1 MTNEAIVKDR
11 VEQVTAEAIYEV
23 TYGDFI
29 GLQTAAKQ
37 FLDQIKILSNI
48 YETAINQSRLSDKI
62 ARVYKKMETSNN
74 YTKMMLQY
82 QHQFENL
89 LNQFLGKTVY
99 LAYVGAQGEINF
111 YDEAHVG
118 DLYKTAIAQY
128 QGGRGKVFQK
138 NIFDAND
145 LQESLKKDIQKS
157 INIRRPVFLQAQ
169 ARYYRNEDQAHMK
182 YNPSKN
188 TFYWWKLRNSQII
201 NELEGWTDPITRS
214 RIVEAYVESVINQ
227 DENMGGSNHMQIS
240 IAALASHIDVDN
252 IPAAIREDV
261 VYDQNGNIQFSVK
274 SADFRTAK
282 IGPYLNLAYSITQ
295 IKQIL
300 TVEEFK
306 KYLPALIKYTKFTKN
321 VLNVINEK
329 ATDKVKEKVEKG
341 LEKIYTKNNY
351 HFFLKI

>member
-1 MTNEAIVKDR
+1 MTNESIIQNTTIEA
-11 VEQVTAEAIYEV
+11 TAKVLQEI
-23 TYGDFI
+23 TYGDFK
-29 GLQTAAKQ
+29 GLQMAAKQ
-37 FLDQIKILSNI
+37 FLDQIKILSGI
-48 YETAINQSRLSDKI
+48 YETAVHQSRLANKI
-62 ARVYKKMETSNN
+62 AQVYKKMELSNN

-82 QHQFENL
+82 QHHFENL

-99 LAYVGAQGEINF
+99 LAYVGAEGEINF
-111 YDEAHVG
+111 YNQTHVG
-118 DLYKTAIAQY
+118 QLYKKAIAQY
-128 QGGRGKVFQK
+128 QGGRGKVFK
-138 NIFDAND
+138 DKLFDAND
-145 LQESLKKDIQKS
+145 LQESLKKDIQES
-157 INIRRPVFLQAQ
+157 IKIRKPVFLEAQ

-188 TFYWWKLRNSQII
+188 TFYWWKLRNAQVI
-201 NELEGWTDPITRS
+201 NKLAGWTQPITRS

-227 DENMGGSNHMQIS
+227 DENMGGSNHMETS
-240 IAALASHIDVDN
+240 IGALASHIDVDN

-295 IKQIL
+295 IKQVL

-306 KYLPALIKYTKFTKN
+306 KYLPALVRYTEFTKQ
-321 VLNVINEK
+321 VLKVINQ
-329 ATDKVKEKVEKG
+329 KVSDSVSQKVSKE